1 MEAPGLSKPKR
12 TKRTPEQKEARKAAR
27 LAAATRRESSEQS
40 EDTCELAALLPDVSG
55 PDDPDDGLLGLSS
68 LRNKVTESVYID
80 LLTLAA
86 AAQAKLVA
94 AQTEAQK
101 QVHQAMKM
109 KEKVKL
115 LGEKAEK
122 ARAEGKLEAAMTQ
135 VKLAKQKA
143 RADKL
148 QVNLT
153 KSNTQ
158 RLALIGHVDLRAILD
173 DVLPKSKK
181 DEPLKLWLQSEQ
193 TFVTRCRAEA
203 KIVAANKGKKVT
215 IDDIAKRLSALW
227 ARACSKVHPA
237 VTSRSWAEVNVD
249 RVLPLEVWLEDKT
262 DLLLMYLLLDEKNYP
277 VKPPTLISPTYFASD
292 PDCSRLA

>member
-1 MEAPGLSKPKR
+1 MEAPVSKPKR
-12 TKRTPEQKEARKAAR
+12 TKRTRRTPEQKEARKAAR
-27 LAAATRRESSEQS
+27 LAAATSRESSEQS
-40 EDTCELAALLPDVSG
+40 EDTREPAALLPDVSG

-193 TFVTRCRAEA
+193 DRRHVRS
-203 KIVAANKGKKVT
+203 AAHATGGREHQPPT
-215 IDDIAKRLSALW
+215 GAFSAFRLMGTTLLL
-227 ARACSKVHPA
+227 CG
-237 VTSRSWAEVNVD
+237 
-249 RVLPLEVWLEDKT
+249 RVLLTACLAFA
-262 DLLLMYLLLDEKNYP
+262 DLCDALP
-277 VKPPTLISPTYFASD
+277 S
-292 PDCSRLA
+292 